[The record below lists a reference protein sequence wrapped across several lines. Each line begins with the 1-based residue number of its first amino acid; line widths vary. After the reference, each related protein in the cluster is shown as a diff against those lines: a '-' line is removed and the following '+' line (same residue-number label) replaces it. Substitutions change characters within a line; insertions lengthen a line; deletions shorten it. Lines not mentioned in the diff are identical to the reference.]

1 MADAELRNLEAQI
14 EHIIKAHQ
22 RLITENSSL
31 RKRLEQVVRDRA
43 IHLDKN
49 KKIKDLLKNTIIQL
63 KDKLA

>member
-49 KKIKDLLKNTIIQL
+49 NKIKDLLKNTITQL

>member
-43 IHLDKN
+43 IHFDKN
-49 KKIKDLLKNTIIQL
+49 KKIKDLLKNTITQL

>member
-1 MADAELRNLEAQI
+1 MTDAELRNLEAQI

-22 RLITENSSL
+22 RLINENSSL

-49 KKIKDLLKNTIIQL
+49 QKIKDLLKHTIIQL

>member
-1 MADAELRNLEAQI
+1 MADAELKHLETQI

-22 RLITENSSL
+22 KLTTENSSL

-43 IHLDKN
+43 THLDKN
-49 KKIKDLLKNTIIQL
+49 KKVKDLLKQMIIQL